1 MRRDKL
7 ASGDVAVHSALLV
20 ITAVA
25 ILAALPC
32 LVLAIIF
39 VDDACVSIARTIRR
53 VRSRRNPQIGPA
65 LEDIAADLHRL
76 GTARAMPLQN
86 RQMRAALGASYDRRL
101 VLACAALGV
110 REHLAALE
118 GLDKDIERVRVE
130 GALIEAGLVL
140 RHVMVELGVDGKTDH
155 K

>member
-1 MRRDKL
+1 MR
-7 ASGDVAVHSALLV
+7 SALLV

-32 LVLAIIF
+32 LVFAIIF

-53 VRSRRNPQIGPA
+53 ARNRRKPA
-65 LEDIAADLHRL
+65 LAPSLEVIAADLHRL
-76 GTARAMPLQN
+76 GAARAAQTHN
-86 RQMRAALGASYDRRL
+86 RQMHAALVASYDRRL
-101 VLACAALGV
+101 VLACAALGL
-110 REHLAALE
+110 RQHLAELD

-130 GALIEAGLVL
+130 GALLTAGLVL
-140 RHVMVELGVDGKTDH
+140 RHIAVELDVDGKTDH

>member
-1 MRRDKL
+1 M
-7 ASGDVAVHSALLV
+7 LV

-32 LVLAIIF
+32 VVFAIIF
-39 VDDACVSIARTIRR
+39 VDDACASIARTIRR
-53 VRSRRNPQIGPA
+53 VRNRRNPPIAPA
-65 LEDIAADLHRL
+65 LEVIVADLHRL
-76 GTARAMPLQN
+76 GAARAAQTHN
-86 RQMRAALGASYDRRL
+86 RQLRAALVASYDRRL

-110 REHLAALE
+110 RQHLTELD

-130 GALIEAGLVL
+130 GALLTAGLVL
-140 RHVMVELGVDGKTDH
+140 RHIAVELGVDGKTDH

>member
-1 MRRDKL
+1 MQD
-7 ASGDVAVHSALLV
+7 ALLV

-32 LVLAIIF
+32 LVFAIIF
-39 VDDACVSIARTIRR
+39 VDDLCVSTARTIRR
-53 VRSRRNPQIGPA
+53 LRKRRQPQLGPA

-76 GTARAMPLQN
+76 GAARLGSATNP
-86 RQMRAALGASYDRRL
+86 QMRRAVLASYDRRL
-101 VLACAALGV
+101 VLACAALDV
-110 REHLAALE
+110 RQHLTELS

-130 GALIEAGLVL
+130 GALMSAGLVF
-140 RHVMVELGVDGKTDH
+140 RNVAIELGVDGKTDH